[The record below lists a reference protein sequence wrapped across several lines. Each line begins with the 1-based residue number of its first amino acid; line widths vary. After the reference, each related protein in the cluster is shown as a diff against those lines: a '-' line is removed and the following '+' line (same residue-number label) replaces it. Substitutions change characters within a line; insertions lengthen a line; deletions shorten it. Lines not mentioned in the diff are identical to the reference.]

1 MVGSRYVVIHVTV
14 IIQEAKCHSG
24 LKDAALVWLG
34 DSPHLASAG
43 FNMTR
48 NAELAVWDMSNL
60 SKPLTKPSLGTSS
73 TGLVVV
79 LVSYIFVILITLCR
93 SPMLFYDDDT
103 KMLFLAVK
111 VNTLFITVIILSM
124 YLFIE

>member
-1 MVGSRYVVIHVTV
+1 MVGSGYVVVHVTV
-14 IIQEAKCHSG
+14 IVQEAKCHSG

-73 TGLVVV
+73 TGLAVV
-79 LVSYIFVILITLCR
+79 LVPCMHILL
-93 SPMLFYDDDT
+93 Y
-103 KMLFLAVK
+103 
-111 VNTLFITVIILSM
+111 
-124 YLFIE
+124 